1 MDLWNENVWLAAR
14 GGGIGSYWGNLRS
27 IGEKVRGNGKTSG
40 VVPFMR
46 VQDSL
51 TLAISQGSLRRGSS
65 AVYMPIDH
73 PEIEEF
79 IDIRRPTGGDPNRKA
94 LNIHHGVA
102 ISDTFMEAVE
112 KDEKWDFLRM
122 RAVDIVEDAGFNPV
136 EAVNADQAIAILES
150 RSDISLLFTDIQMPG
165 SIDGLKLAHAVHDR
179 WPSIKIILVSGQV
192 KPSDTERPVDSRF
205 FGKPLAVQQMITEL
219 QDMVGAGALR
229 IVPDAA
235 VLPAGVTPASNEPPR
250 SAQEVVLSAENS
262 SLRLLLEQAGI
273 DAEALLVQ
281 AGIDAKEREAAD
293 KLQRL
298 ILGELHHRIKNTLAT
313 VSAIA
318 SQSFRAAPSIE
329 AGQKA
334 MEGRLSA
341 LSRAHD
347 VLMQVSWAS
356 TSLTHTLSS
365 ATAPYDGQGSRR
377 FHFNGPDLR
386 ITSGAVIALA
396 MTFNELCT
404 NTTKF
409 GALSRPAG
417 RVEVTWT
424 IDEPAQ
430 RLHLS
435 WTESGGPP
443 VEPPARQSFGTR
455 MMKSLGQQL
464 NGQVQLAYEPLG
476 FVYSLDVPLS
486 SVAAAA

>member
-1 MDLWNENVWLAAR
+1 MSTDLTPVPNVL
-14 GGGIGSYWGNLRS
+14 
-27 IGEKVRGNGKTSG
+27 
-40 VVPFMR
+40 VV
-46 VQDSL
+46 
-51 TLAISQGSLRRGSS
+51 
-65 AVYMPIDH
+65 
-73 PEIEEF
+73 E
-79 IDIRRPTGGDPNRKA
+79 
-94 LNIHHGVA
+94 
-102 ISDTFMEAVE
+102 
-112 KDEKWDFLRM
+112 DEMILRM

-136 EAVNADQAIAILES
+136 EAVNADQAISILES

-192 KPSDTERPVDSRF
+192 KPLDAERPTNSRF
-205 FGKPLAVQQMITEL
+205 FGKPLGVDQMIAEL
-219 QDMVGAGALR
+219 HDMIGAGALR
-229 IVPDAA
+229 ILPDTTI
-235 VLPAGVTPASNEPPR
+235 LPMNVEPPGAGSIAPSPR
-250 SAQEVVLSAENS
+250 SAQEVVLSAEND

-273 DAEALLVQ
+273 DAETLLIQ

-293 KLQRL
+293 KLQKL

-329 AGQKA
+329 TGQRA
-334 MEGRLSA
+334 MEGRLTA
-341 LSRAHD
+341 LGRAHD
-347 VLMQVSWAS
+347 LLMQVSWAS
-356 TSLTHTLSS
+356 ASLTHTFSS
-365 ATAPYDGQGSRR
+365 ATEPYDSQGGRR

-409 GALSRPAG
+409 GALSVPAG
-417 RVEVTWT
+417 RVEVAWT
-424 IDEPAQ
+424 IDKPKQ
-430 RLHLS
+430 RLHLV
-435 WTESGGPP
+435 WTESGGPT

-464 NGQVQLAYEPLG
+464 NGQVHLAYQPSG
-476 FVYSLDVPLS
+476 FIYSLDVPLG